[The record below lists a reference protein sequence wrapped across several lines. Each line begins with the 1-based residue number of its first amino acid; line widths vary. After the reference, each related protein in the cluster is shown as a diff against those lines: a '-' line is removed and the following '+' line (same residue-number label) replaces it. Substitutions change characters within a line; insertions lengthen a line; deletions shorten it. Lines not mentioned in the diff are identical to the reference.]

1 MDEDAP
7 SVTRRGALAGL
18 GGVTATALAGCSE
31 RIWSRAENPAPEQVE
46 LTIKTVPADDDVVA
60 AKVMSQLR
68 DNLREA
74 GINVT
79 HEPIPEM
86 NLYRDVLLE
95 RNFDLFVV
103 RHPGFDE
110 MDALRGLLHSDFVNE
125 RGWQN
130 PLQFSDVTVDEHL
143 EDQRTAD
150 EDDRRGVLADL
161 FEYVDET
168 TPYTVIAFPDRTGGV
183 REEVSVPAPPTRPVE
198 YYEVL
203 SREPDD
209 GPRDGP
215 LVVGVFGEGLGDRL
229 NPIVADRTRI
239 DGLLGLLYD
248 PLARPV
254 GEDGELVPWLAEE
267 IDWDDSGGLE
277 ATITLREGLRWHDG
291 ERLDADD
298 VAFTLEFIEDTSMG
312 AVEGG
317 VPAHRYRCRQTVV
330 QTVER
335 TDTHTVTFSF
345 GDSNRAVAER
355 SLTIPILPKHVWEPR
370 SEVVAEH
377 RPEALATDN
386 EEPVGSGVFELTEIT
401 SDEIVLEP
409 FDDHVFRDSSNDRPD
424 VLSEFSQYSGL
435 RFRTYPNPGSMVES
449 LVDGEIDFTTGMIPS
464 TERETLREASD
475 SALRS
480 EPSTSFYMIGYNVHH
495 QDLGNPRFRRV
506 ISRLVDREHVVSEFL
521 DGRGEPA
528 TRYSTLAGFRDDEW
542 GFDQPSDLTAFP
554 GTNGEIEPSRVRQ
567 LFEEAGY
574 RYEADELLR

>member
-1 MDEDAP
+1 MDDDAP

-18 GGVTATALAGCSE
+18 GSVAASSLAGCSE
-31 RIWSRAENPAPEQVE
+31 RIWSRAENTAPEQVE

-74 GINVT
+74 GIDVT

-86 NLYRDVLLE
+86 NFYRDVLLE
-95 RNFDLFVV
+95 QDYDLFVV

-110 MDALRGLLHSDFVNE
+110 MDALRGLLHSDFINE

-143 EDQRTAD
+143 EEQQTAD
-150 EDDRRGVLADL
+150 EDDRTAVLADL

-168 TPYTVIAFPDRTGGV
+168 TPYTVIGFPDRIGGV
-183 REEVSVPAPPTRPVE
+183 REGLSVPAPPTRPAE
-198 YYEVL
+198 YYDVL

-209 GPRDGP
+209 GPRDDP

-229 NPIVADRTRI
+229 NPIVADRSRI
-239 DGLLGLLYD
+239 DGFLGLLYD

-254 GEDGELVPWLAEE
+254 GDDGELVPWLAEE
-267 IDWDDSGGLE
+267 VDWDDSNGLE

-298 VAFTLEFIEDTSMG
+298 VAFTMEFIEDTSMG

-317 VPAHRYRCRQTVV
+317 VPAHRYRCRQTVL
-330 QTVER
+330 QTVEQ
-335 TDTHTVTFSF
+335 TDTRTVTFSY
-345 GDSNRAVAER
+345 GDANRAVAMR

-370 SEVVAEH
+370 SELVAEY
-377 RPEALATDN
+377 RPEALVTDN
-386 EEPVGSGVFELTEIT
+386 EEPVGSGLFELDEVT
-401 SDEIVLEP
+401 SDEIILEP
-409 FDDHVFRDSSNDRPD
+409 FEEHVFYDSTTDRPD
-424 VLSEFSQYSGL
+424 VLSDFSQYSGL

-449 LVDGEIDFTTGMIPS
+449 LLDGEIDLTSGTIPS
-464 TERETLREASD
+464 TEREVVSDASD
-475 SALRS
+475 SVLRS
-480 EPSTSFYMIGYNVHH
+480 EPSPSFYMIGYNVHH
-495 QDLGNPRFRRV
+495 EDLGNPRFRRV
-506 ISRLVDREHVVSEFL
+506 LSRLVDREYFISEFL

-528 TRYSTLAGFRDDEW
+528 TRYSSLAGFRDGEW
-542 GFDQPSDLTAFP
+542 GFDQPSDLASFP
-554 GTNGEIEPSRVRQ
+554 GTDGEIDPSRVQQ
-567 LFEEAGY
+567 LFEDAGY
-574 RYEADELLR
+574 RYEDDELLR